1 VKEALPETPVRVLW
15 LIKGL
20 GPGGAEQLLVNH
32 AMVRDAERL
41 EFEAAYL
48 VPWKDHLV
56 GRLEASGVTTTCL
69 DGAHEWDLRWA
80 VRLRLLLRHRRFDVV
95 HAHSPYFAGI
105 VRLLLRTLAK
115 ASRPALVYTEH
126 NRWPRHSRPTRVL
139 NRLTMGLDDVD
150 LAVSEDVRSTIPPK
164 LATRV
169 EVVEHGVEVEVVRSH
184 RPQRAAVRNELG
196 IDGDEIVI
204 GTVANFRRE
213 KAYENLLEA
222 AARAL
227 AATDLPL
234 RFVAV
239 GQGPLEDEIHAHH
252 QRLGLDD
259 RFLLLGY
266 REDAIRIMAAF
277 DIFTLSSRH
286 EGLPVALMDALAL
299 ELPVVATSVG
309 GIPQAVTDG
318 VEARLVPAD
327 DPQALAGAYLAVAAD
342 AGLRQTMA
350 EAAARRAHAFDIS
363 AAARH
368 LETCYLELAARRV
381 R

>member
-1 VKEALPETPVRVLW
+1 VKGALPEAPVRVLW

-56 GRLEASGVTTTCL
+56 GRLEAAGVTTTCL
-69 DGAHEWDLRWA
+69 DGPREWDLRWA
-80 VRLRLLLRHRRFDVV
+80 VRLRSLLRHRRFHVV
-95 HAHSPYFAGI
+95 HAHSPYVAGI
-105 VRLLLRTLAK
+105 ARLVLRTLSK
-115 ASRPALVYTEH
+115 ELRPALVYTEH

-139 NRLTMGLDDVD
+139 NRMTMRLDDID

-164 LATRV
+164 LAARV
-169 EVVEHGVEVEVVRSH
+169 EVVEHGVEVEVVHSH
-184 RPQRAAVRNELG
+184 RSQRAAVRDELG

-204 GTVANFRRE
+204 GTVANFRKE
-213 KAYENLLEA
+213 KAYENLLDA

-227 AATDLPL
+227 TATDLPL

-252 QRLGLDD
+252 RRLDLGD

-266 REDAIRIMAAF
+266 REDAIRVMAGF

-299 ELPVVATSVG
+299 ELPVVATRVG